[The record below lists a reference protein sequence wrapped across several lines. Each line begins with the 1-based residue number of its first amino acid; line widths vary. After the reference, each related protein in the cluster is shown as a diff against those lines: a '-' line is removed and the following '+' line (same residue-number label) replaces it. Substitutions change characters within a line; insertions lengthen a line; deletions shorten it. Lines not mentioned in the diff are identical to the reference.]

1 METILVFLLGKF
13 HGQGSLAIVHGVTK
27 ESDTTDHAH
36 SHKGTHTYKVLVID
50 IIS

>member
-13 HGQGSLAIVHGVTK
+13 YGQGSVAIVHGVTK
-27 ESDTTDHAH
+27 ESDTTDRAH
-36 SHKGTHTYKVLVID
+36 SHKGAHTHKVLIID